1 MTTGERIKM
10 LRENLGYSQA
20 QLAKLLG
27 YKSRSTINKIE
38 LGINDITQS
47 KIKAFADVLNTTPAF
62 LIGINTDSKTPILSD
77 QDKRLVDM
85 FDQLDDAGKD
95 HMLKFMQALL
105 DSQQDV

>member
-1 MTTGERIKM
+1 MTTGERIKS
-10 LRENLGYSQA
+10 LREQLGYSQA

-27 YKSRSTINKIE
+27 YRSRSTINKIE
-38 LGINDITQS
+38 LGINDISQS

-62 LIGINTDSKTPILSD
+62 LLGIDANNKAPILSE

-85 FDQLDDAGKD
+85 FDKLDEASKD

-105 DSQQDV
+105 DSQNDS